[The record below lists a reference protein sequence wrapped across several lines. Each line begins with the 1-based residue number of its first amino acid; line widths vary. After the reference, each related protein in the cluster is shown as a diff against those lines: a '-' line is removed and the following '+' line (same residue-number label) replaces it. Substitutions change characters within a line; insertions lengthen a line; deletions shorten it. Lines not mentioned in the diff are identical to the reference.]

1 MQLIVGQKDKQVIC
15 TEVGKG
21 RRHDFH
27 IFKKSKLKVVEGLT
41 ILADRGYQ
49 GIHRYH
55 QQSIIPHK
63 KPRKGKL
70 TKEQKQ
76 QNREL
81 ASLRVRVENVIRC
94 IKVFRILSGRYRNRR
109 KRFGLRVNLIAGIY
123 NYELKLSV
131 SS

>member
-1 MQLIVGQKDKQVIC
+1 MQLIIGQKDKQVIC
-15 TEVGKG
+15 TEIGKG

-27 IFKKSKLKVVEGLT
+27 IFKKSKVKVVERVK
-41 ILADRGYQ
+41 ILADKGYQ

-55 QQSIIPHK
+55 QQSIIPQR
-63 KPRKGKL
+63 KPCKGKL
-70 TKEQKQ
+70 RKEQKQ

-94 IKVFRILSGRYRNRR
+94 MKIFRILSGRYRNRR
-109 KRFGLRVNLIAGIY
+109 RRFGLRVNLIAGIY
-123 NYELKLSV
+123 NYELKLSA